1 MVSHRAVCTPRAL
14 SPPFAAHA
22 PAPFSAPYP
31 LFRPAGKGLV
41 QSIQKLTDGSAV
53 VLTVAKY
60 RTPRGNDINGKGVTP
75 NLSVTCETGADAV
88 SCLDAA
94 LTKG

>member
-1 MVSHRAVCTPRAL
+1 MHTFPYLLPTL
-14 SPPFAAHA
+14 S
-22 PAPFSAPYP
+22 
-31 LFRPAGKGLV
+31 LRPAGKGLV